1 MKKISLLVLA
11 MLLMTTT
18 LFAKPKQTPAPDE
31 GMWLPMFF
39 RQLNYEDMKRLGL
52 QLSAEELYSF
62 NNSSLKDAIV
72 QMGQFC
78 TGEIVSESGLMFTNH
93 HCGYDAIAGVSTVE
107 HDYLSNGFWAE
118 SYEQEIPIEGLYVS
132 FLRQMYDVTD
142 EVLGEHVKDLN
153 KSRWA
158 NEIQAKIDELKEK
171 YSEEGK
177 YRVEV
182 KDFFEGNEY
191 YLFVYEQ
198 FDDVRLV
205 GAPPSSIGKFGG
217 DTDNW
222 MWPRHTGDFS
232 IFRIYADKDNNPAAY
247 SKDNVPYKPKHYL
260 PISIAGVEKD
270 DFAMIWG
277 YPGTT
282 DRYMTSYEV
291 ENTLNISNPAIVKAG
306 NYMLPVMKKNMDR
319 DNAVRLKYA
328 SDYASMM
335 NMWKNKQGE
344 SRGLKRLHIYD
355 KKKGIE
361 DNLLD
366 WIASDGSRE
375 KYNDVIQTLKTS
387 AREMAN
393 SPTGQASWYHNLGLY
408 MSQRASFALRS
419 YMVLMMGESGVFAD
433 VDYMDILKQRGAEH
447 FAKCDQQTEKEL
459 FAALLKMETELPQE
473 YALDY
478 IKSISKDINKSGGVE
493 KYTEQIFK
501 KSVLGSEENFNKF
514 AAKKP
519 SVKKLSK
526 DPLVSIVMA
535 IYTALINEDDNYAQ
549 ASQNLANARQ
559 NFVQAL
565 REMNPNLVRYPDA
578 NFTMRMTYGTVLDYY
593 PADAIHYDFV
603 TTIDGIMEKED
614 PTNDE
619 FIVPEKLKDL
629 YAIKDYGQYAD
640 KNGNMTV
647 CFLTNNDIT
656 GGNSGSPVING
667 KGELIGLAF
676 DGNWEAMS
684 GDIAFEPELQRT
696 ICVDAR
702 YVLFIIDKYA
712 GCKRLINELKIV
724 K

>member
-1 MKKISLLVLA
+1 MKKFSLLALA
-11 MLLMTTT
+11 MLLVLTT
-18 LFAKPKQTPAPDE
+18 LFAKPKQLPTPPPDE

-39 RQLNYEDMKRLGL
+39 KQLNYDDMKRLGL
-52 QLSAEELYSF
+52 QLTAEELYSF

-72 QMGQFC
+72 QMGEFC
-78 TGEIVSESGLMFTNH
+78 TGEMVSSQGLMFTNH
-93 HCGYDAIAGVSTVE
+93 HCGYDAIAGASTVE
-107 HDYLSNGFWAE
+107 HDYLTNGFWAN
-118 SYEQEIPIEGLYVS
+118 SYKEEIPIPGLYVS
-132 FLRQMYDVTD
+132 FLRQMYDVTKD
-142 EVLGEHVKDLN
+142 VLGDHVKDLN
-153 KSRWA
+153 KSQYA
-158 NEIQAKIDELKEK
+158 NEIQAKIAELKEQ
-171 YSEEGK
+171 YSEDGK
-177 YRVEV
+177 YRVEI

-191 YLFVYEQ
+191 YMFVYEQ
-198 FDDVRLV
+198 FNDVRLV

-232 IFRIYADKDNNPAAY
+232 IFRIYADKDNNPANY
-247 SKDNVPYKPKHYL
+247 SEDNVPYTPKHYL
-260 PISIAGVEKD
+260 PVSIAGVEKD

-277 YPGTT
+277 YPGSTE
-282 DRYMTSYEV
+282 RYMTSYEV
-291 ENTLNISNPAIVKAG
+291 ENTLNISNPSIVKAG
-306 NYMLPVMKKNMDR
+306 DYMLPVMKKNMDR

-344 SRGLKRLHIYD
+344 SRGLKRLHVYD
-355 KKKGIE
+355 KKQDIE
-361 DNLLD
+361 NDLEI
-366 WIASDGSRE
+366 WISQNPERE
-375 KYNDVIQTLKTS
+375 KYSEVVKNLKTS
-387 AREMAN
+387 AREIGKSA
-393 SPTGQASWYHNLGLY
+393 SFQTSWYHNLGLY
-408 MSQRASFALRS
+408 MSQRSMLALRTFFTFVMS
-419 YMVLMMGESGVFAD
+419 EGMGADMNEVAES
-433 VDYMDILKQRGAEH
+433 LKLQGEQH
-447 FAKCDQQTEKEL
+447 FAKYDQQTEKEL
-459 FAALLKMETELPQE
+459 FAALIRMETELPSE
-473 YALDY
+473 YAITDLVTMV
-478 IKSISKDINKSGGVE
+478 KKEGGVD
-493 KYTEQIFK
+493 KFVDKAFK
-501 KSVLGSEENFNKF
+501 KSVFGSQENFNKF
-514 AAKKP
+514 MQKP
-519 SVKKLSK
+519 KSKKLAK
-526 DPLVSIVMA
+526 DPIAMVVLSL
-535 IYTALINEDDNYAQ
+535 YGALINEDESSANANQ
-549 ASQNLANARQ
+549 TLADARQ

-593 PADAIHYDFV
+593 PADAIHYDFT

-629 YAIKDYGQYAD
+629 YKAKDYGQYAD
-640 KNGNMTV
+640 KKGNMTV

-712 GCKRLINELKIV
+712 GCKRLIDELKIV

>member
-1 MKKISLLVLA
+1 MKKLSLVLLA
-11 MLLMTTT
+11 MLVMTTS
-18 LFAKPKQTPAPDE
+18 LFATPKKTPPPDE

-39 RQLNYEDMKRLGL
+39 KQLNYEDMKKLGL

-78 TGEIVSESGLMFTNH
+78 TGEMVSENGLMFTNH
-93 HCGYDAIAGVSTVE
+93 HCGYDAIAGASTIE
-107 HDYLSNGFWAE
+107 HDYLTNGFWAE

-132 FLRQMYDVTD
+132 FLRQMYDVTA

-153 KSRWA
+153 KSKW
-158 NEIQAKIDELKEK
+158 EDEYQKKIDELKVR

-182 KDFFEGNEY
+182 KSFFEGNEY

-232 IFRIYADKDNNPAAY
+232 IFRVYADKDNNPATY

-260 PISIAGVEKD
+260 PVSIAGVEKD

-282 DRYMTSYEV
+282 ERYMTSYEV
-291 ENTLNISNPAIVKAG
+291 ETTLNITNPAIIKAG
-306 NYMLPVMKKNMDR
+306 DYMLPVMKKNMDR

-344 SRGLKRLHIYD
+344 SRGLKRLRVYD
-355 KKKGIE
+355 KKKNIE
-361 DNLLD
+361 DDLTQ
-366 WIASDGSRE
+366 WIAKDASRS
-375 KYNDVIQTLKTS
+375 KYADVIKDIGTS
-387 AREMAN
+387 NKELNNTSSA
-393 SPTGQASWYHNLGLY
+393 QVSWYHNLGLY
-408 MSQRASFALRS
+408 MSQRSMLTLRT
-419 YMVLMMGESGVFAD
+419 YLMVFIGETLSGE
-433 VDYMDILKQRGAEH
+433 DYLEKIKAQGMEH
-447 FAKCDQQTEKEL
+447 FAKYDQQTEKEL
-459 FAALLKMETELPQE
+459 FAAFVKMETELPEQ
-473 YALDY
+473 YISDNIKALKKQ
-478 IKSISKDINKSGGVE
+478 IAKDGGVE
-493 KYTEQIFK
+493 KYTEKVFK
-501 KSVLGSEENFNKF
+501 KSAFGSEENFANF
-514 AAKKP
+514 MKKP
-519 SVKKLSK
+519 TLKKLSK
-526 DPLVSIVMA
+526 DPMATFVMVM
-535 IYTALINEDDNYAQ
+535 YGELMGDEDAMAGQMLQD
-549 ASQNLANARQ
+549 ARQ

-578 NFTMRMTYGTVLDYY
+578 NFTLRMTYGKVLDYY
-593 PADAIHYDFV
+593 PADAVHYDFV
-603 TTIDGIMEKED
+603 TTIDGVMEKED

-629 YAIKDYGQYAD
+629 YNMKDYGQYAD

-647 CFLTNNDIT
+647 CFLTDNDIT

-712 GCKRLINELKIV
+712 GCKRLIEELKIV

>member
-1 MKKISLLVLA
+1 MKKFSLLALA
-11 MLLMTTT
+11 MLLVLTT
-18 LFAKPKQTPAPDE
+18 LFAKPKQLPTPPPDE

-39 RQLNYEDMKRLGL
+39 KQLNYDDMKRLGL
-52 QLSAEELYSF
+52 QLTAEELYSF

-72 QMGQFC
+72 QMGEFC
-78 TGEIVSESGLMFTNH
+78 TGEMVSSQGLMFTNH
-93 HCGYDAIAGVSTVE
+93 HCGYDAIAGASTVE
-107 HDYLSNGFWAE
+107 HDYLTNGFWAN
-118 SYEQEIPIEGLYVS
+118 SYKEEIPIPGLYVS
-132 FLRQMYDVTD
+132 FLRQMYDVTKD
-142 EVLGEHVKDLN
+142 VLGDHVKDLN
-153 KSRWA
+153 KSQYA
-158 NEIQAKIDELKEK
+158 DEIQAKIAELKEQ
-171 YSEEGK
+171 YSEDGK
-177 YRVEV
+177 YRVEI

-191 YLFVYEQ
+191 YMFVYEQ
-198 FDDVRLV
+198 FNDVRLV

-232 IFRIYADKDNNPAAY
+232 IFRIYADKDNNPADY
-247 SKDNVPYKPKHYL
+247 SEDNVPYTPKHYL
-260 PISIAGVEKD
+260 PVSIAGVEKD

-277 YPGTT
+277 YPGSTE
-282 DRYMTSYEV
+282 RYMTSYEV
-291 ENTLNISNPAIVKAG
+291 ENTLNISNPSIVKAG
-306 NYMLPVMKKNMDR
+306 DYMLPVMKKNMDR

-344 SRGLKRLHIYD
+344 SRGLKRLHVYD
-355 KKKGIE
+355 KKQDIE
-361 DNLLD
+361 NDLEM
-366 WIASDGSRE
+366 WISQNPERE
-375 KYNDVIQTLKTS
+375 KYSGVVKDLKTS
-387 AREMAN
+387 AREIGKSA
-393 SPTGQASWYHNLGLY
+393 SFQTSWYHNLGLY
-408 MSQRASFALRS
+408 MSQRSMLALRTFFTFVMS
-419 YMVLMMGESGVFAD
+419 EGMGADMNEVAES
-433 VDYMDILKQRGAEH
+433 LKLQGEQH
-447 FAKCDQQTEKEL
+447 FAKYDQQTEKEL
-459 FAALLKMETELPQE
+459 FAALIRMETELPSE
-473 YALDY
+473 YAITDLVTMV
-478 IKSISKDINKSGGVE
+478 KKEGGVD
-493 KYTEQIFK
+493 KFVDKAFK
-501 KSVLGSEENFNKF
+501 KSVFGSQENFNKF
-514 AAKKP
+514 MQKP
-519 SVKKLSK
+519 KSKKLAK
-526 DPLVSIVMA
+526 DPIATVVLSL
-535 IYTALINEDDNYAQ
+535 YNALINEDESSAN
-549 ASQNLANARQ
+549 ASQTLADARQ

-593 PADAIHYDFV
+593 PADAIHYDFT

-629 YAIKDYGQYAD
+629 YKAKDYGQYAD
-640 KNGNMTV
+640 KKGNMTV

-712 GCKRLINELKIV
+712 GCKRLIDELKIV